1 MIINQSIGGLN
12 VTDALLVQYPVSG
25 ESRTILP
32 GHFIKFVEDNGTIYV
47 EKALGEDENLGTHYI
62 QLEERHILQN
72 STITSVR
79 IMKIDDTRIF
89 VVYNYKDAT
98 NYYITEAR
106 IIALE
111 NGAFSYGT
119 PLKVVTATSPNSV
132 FVGSIQMCLISDNR
146 ILFTYT
152 SAAVTNQIVG
162 RVIDI
167 EGLDLTLPGNIHTLS
182 TTTNTVVVKTW
193 YAGNNI
199 AWIAYGTTS
208 ATSTLRLR
216 PIEINGTVLT
226 GESEIPTSVTNFT
239 SGVNDF
245 CEFGPNKYLLVFYT
259 GSNVRSCF
267 ITTSGTSASLS
278 TVTTIYNS
286 SMKGSLSL
294 CKMTDTTCIVVFS
307 DPQGIAIPI
316 TVDSSTN
323 TITPSTTTYAFY
335 SYGSYHV
342 SITPVTATKAIITY
356 MDTTIGNQKY
366 YARVANYN
374 ESDNSL
380 TFGENLT
387 IANANV
393 GFNDGTQLINDTSVF
408 FFNGIINSASGLAV
422 TILTPSDADSNVLL
436 EGMEVTFYGDGVI
449 DGIAR
454 SGGEPGDTIY
464 IYTLTGTVESAIEAM
479 SANAFVQTI

>member
-1 MIINQSIGGLN
+1 MIINQSIGGIN
-12 VTDALLVQYPVSG
+12 VTDALLVQYPISA

-32 GHFIKFVEDNGTIYV
+32 GHFIKFIEDNGTIYV

-72 STITSVR
+72 SSITSVE
-79 IMKIDDTRIF
+79 IMKIDDTKVF
-89 VVYNYKDAT
+89 VVYNYKDAS

-132 FVGSIQMCLISDNR
+132 FVGSMQMCLISDNR

-167 EGLDLTLPGNIHTLS
+167 EGLNLTLPGNIHTLS

-193 YAGNNI
+193 YAGDNI
-199 AWIAYGTTS
+199 AWIAYGTS
-208 ATSTLRLR
+208 SSTFRLR
-216 PIEINGTVLT
+216 PIEINDTVLT
-226 GESEIPTSVTNFT
+226 GKTEIVSSITNFT

-245 CEFGPNKYLLVFYT
+245 CEFGPNKQFLVFYT
-259 GSNVRSCF
+259 GSIVRSCF
-267 ITTSGTSASLS
+267 ITTNGTSASLS
-278 TVTTIYNS
+278 TETTIYNS

-316 TVDSSTN
+316 TVDSSTD
-323 TITPSTTTYAFY
+323 TITPSATTYAFY

-342 SITPVTATKAIITY
+342 SITPVTSSKAIITY
-356 MDTTIGNQKY
+356 MDTTLGDQKY
-366 YARVANYN
+366 YARVANYD

-387 IANANV
+387 IANANI
-393 GFNDGTQLINDTSVF
+393 GFNVGTQLINDTSVF

-422 TILTPSDADSNVLL
+422 TILTPSDADSDVLL
-436 EGMEVTFYGDGVI
+436 EGMEVTFFGDGVI

-479 SANAFVQTI
+479 TANSFVQTI